1 MRRGTMALGGIL
13 LAFSVLIA
21 GCASDRGFRCGGDL
35 VPINAPSRTAATSMP
50 KQTERPRRAAGD
62 GR

>member
-1 MRRGTMALGGIL
+1 MRRETMALGGVL
-13 LAFSVLIA
+13 LALSVLMA

-35 VPINAPSRTAATSMP
+35 VPINAPSRPTATSMP
-50 KQTERPRRAAGD
+50 KQTERPRRDAGD

>member
-1 MRRGTMALGGIL
+1 MRRGTMTLGGVL
-13 LAFSVLIA
+13 LALSVLMA

-35 VPINAPSRTAATSMP
+35 VPINPPSRTTATSLP
-50 KQTERPRRAAGD
+50 KRTARPRPDAGE

>member
-1 MRRGTMALGGIL
+1 MRRGTMALGGVL
-13 LAFSVLIA
+13 LVLSVLIA

-35 VPINAPSRTAATSMP
+35 VPINAPSRMTAASLP
-50 KQTERPRRAAGD
+50 KRTERPRPDAED